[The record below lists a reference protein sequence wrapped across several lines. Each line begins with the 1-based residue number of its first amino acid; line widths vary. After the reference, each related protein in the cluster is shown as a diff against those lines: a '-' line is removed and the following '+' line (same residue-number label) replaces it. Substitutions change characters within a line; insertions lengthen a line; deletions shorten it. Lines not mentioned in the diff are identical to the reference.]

1 MHPEVLTPVDC
12 WPTATHN
19 SLIKRVTNK
28 GISLHERRG
37 SVSLTQHLHQLDPRT
52 RAPSGHAWGSGSD
65 PDSGPDSGP
74 SPAPGPGHGHGPAPG
89 PASGTFRPGLR
100 PASGHAS
107 GPDSSLAPHP
117 DPAPAPS
124 PASGPASG
132 HASGLDSSLAP
143 HPVPPPASGHASNHV
158 DSRPPSLPHSTGK
171 TAPPFPSSPPSL
183 LAGSSSKFESGY
195 KSDSES
201 GDDHDDDSDDDHDG
215 GGHNGVHNS
224 SHNEPKLP
232 FFNFAP
238 NSPLSEI
245 LSAPAPPV
253 PDWTSAQRIFFNLQ
267 CEQSSITCEGMS
279 QTLDL
284 AGWYVSQVLPSLSQL
299 LILDNTLSCIPPS
312 QRFSHRLLRTIRQM

>member
-1 MHPEVLTPVDC
+1 MRGKSPLWLLLSLFFSLLPSTLTAMVCYDIVSPMHPEVLTPVDC

-74 SPAPGPGHGHGPAPG
+74 SPAPGP
-89 PASGTFRPGLR
+89 ASGTFRPGLR

-107 GPDSSLAPHP
+107 GPDSSLAPRP

-201 GDDHDDDSDDDHDG
+201 GDDADSDSDDDEADLTASIIAHITNRSF
-215 GGHNGVHNS
+215 H
-224 SHNEPKLP
+224 
-232 FFNFAP
+232 
-238 NSPLSEI
+238 
-245 LSAPAPPV
+245 
-253 PDWTSAQRIFFNLQ
+253 
-267 CEQSSITCEGMS
+267 SSIS
-279 QTLDL
+279 
-284 AGWYVSQVLPSLSQL
+284 L
-299 LILDNTLSCIPPS
+299 LI
-312 QRFSHRLLRTIRQM
+312 HH